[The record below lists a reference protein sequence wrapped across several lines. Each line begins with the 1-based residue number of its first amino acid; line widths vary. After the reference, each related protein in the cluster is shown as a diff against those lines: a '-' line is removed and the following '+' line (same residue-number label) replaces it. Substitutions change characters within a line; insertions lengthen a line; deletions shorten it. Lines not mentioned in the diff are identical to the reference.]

1 MLKQA
6 RVEDISK
13 NRITKLHGH
22 IVVVTHYYPRF
33 LKRKLIDE
41 YLKDLAPTRELL
53 TEFKETEKSS
63 GDHDEGFEKM
73 NYESK
78 FTLSE
83 AGYQELSRLSTLSKD
98 KDVYLVCHCT
108 VGQRCHRELLLMIAK
123 EKFGAVVSKIH
134 QSYSVF
140 AKRLKDD
147 EILRD

>member
-13 NRITKLHGH
+13 NRITKIHGH

-41 YLKDLAPTRELL
+41 YIKELAPTRELL
-53 TEFKETEKSS
+53 TEFKATEKAE
-63 GDHDEGFEKM
+63 GDHDQGFETM

-78 FTLSE
+78 FALSE
-83 AGYQELSRLSTLSKD
+83 SGLSELSRLSTFAST

-108 VGQRCHRELLLMIAK
+108 VGQKCHRELLLMIAK
-123 EKFGAVVSKIH
+123 EQFGAKVGRVHHPYAI
-134 QSYSVF
+134 F
-140 AKRLKDD
+140 AKRLQSGA
-147 EILRD
+147 INR

>member
-33 LKRKLIDE
+33 LKRKLLDE
-41 YLKDLAPTRELL
+41 YVKDLAPTKELL
-53 TEFKETEKSS
+53 TEFKATEKAE
-63 GDHDEGFEKM
+63 GDHDQSFETM

-83 AGYQELSRLSTLSKD
+83 FGLSELARLSTLSKD

-123 EKFGAVVSKIH
+123 EKFGAPIAKVH
-134 QSYSVF
+134 QQYPVF
-140 AKRLKDD
+140 AERLAQD
-147 EILRD
+147 EISRG

>member
-13 NRITKLHGH
+13 NRVTKLHGH

-41 YLKDLAPTRELL
+41 YIKDLAPTRELL
-53 TEFKETEKSS
+53 TEFKETEKSA
-63 GDHDEGFEKM
+63 GDHDQGFEAM

-78 FTLSE
+78 FTLSDS
-83 AGYQELSRLSTLSKD
+83 GLVELARLSSLAKD

-108 VGQRCHRELLLMIAK
+108 VGQCCHRELLLLIAK
-123 EKFGAVVSKIH
+123 DKFAAPVSRVH
-134 QSYSVF
+134 HAYPVF
-140 AKRLKDD
+140 AERLANDSFT
-147 EILRD
+147 R

>member
-41 YLKDLAPTRELL
+41 YIKELAPTRELL
-53 TEFKETEKSS
+53 TEFKETEKTA
-63 GDHDEGFEKM
+63 GDHDEGFEVM

-83 AGYQELSRLSTLSKD
+83 SGLAELSRITSLAAT

-123 EKFGAVVSKIH
+123 EKFSGVVGRVH
-134 QSYSVF
+134 QPYPVF
-140 AKRLKDD
+140 AERLK
-147 EILRD
+147 EGAISR